1 MKKIRHSKFKN
12 TGVLF
17 ELLTK
22 QITLEIL
29 NNSPK
34 ENAKD
39 IVQEFFNSKT
49 ELNKELKLYN
59 LLMNE
64 KYNSEN
70 KAEKFIE
77 MVLEA
82 RTKLDEKK
90 LSREKYNLVKRI
102 KENFD
107 MSQFLSSPIT
117 SYKVFASIHKLFEAK
132 KNDTT
137 DIKDAF
143 NSKYTIVEHISTNP
157 IKSKVDKKDEVIE
170 TYRTQEKDLRL
181 LTYKI
186 LVESFNKKYTNL
198 NDKQKGLLRE
208 YINNVTNTSKFGD
221 YYAVELKEVITEL
234 HRLHSEITDKV
245 TKIKLK
251 ETINVL
257 KKQRIGKKITD
268 NQVSSLMISYELI
281 KEIENVRPNSE
292 S

>member
-34 ENAKD
+34 ENAKE
-39 IVQEFFNSKT
+39 IVKEFFSGKT

-59 LLMNE
+59 LLLNE

-70 KAEKFIE
+70 KAEKFIDV
-77 MVLEA
+77 VLEA
-82 RTKLDEKK
+82 RTKIDEKK
-90 LSREKYNLVKRI
+90 LTREKYNLVKSI
-102 KENFD
+102 KENFE
-107 MSQFLSSPIT
+107 MSRFLSSPIT
-117 SYKVFASIHKLFEAK
+117 NYKVFASIHKLFEAK
-132 KNDTT
+132 KNDSV

-157 IKSKVDKKDEVIE
+157 IRSKEDKKDMVIE
-170 TYRTQEKDLRL
+170 SYKAQEKDLRM

-186 LVESFNKKYTNL
+186 LVETFNKTYTNL
-198 NDKQKGLLRE
+198 NDKQKSLLRE

-221 YYAVELKEVITEL
+221 YYTDELKKTITEL
-234 HRLHSEITDKV
+234 YTLYMAITDKV

-257 KKQRIGKKITD
+257 KKQRVGKKITD
-268 NQVSSLMISYELI
+268 NQVSSLMLSYELI
-281 KEIENVRPNSE
+281 KEIKNVRQTTKS
-292 S
+292 